1 VSFIHTLGEKM
12 KSNDELY
19 DEAVE
24 AITRLFSDSD
34 VSQRVAKS
42 NLENLISEIEIMIDS
57 LSEDE

>member
-1 VSFIHTLGEKM
+1 M